1 LGVLDEAFLARQLVA
16 DGVISPQLMQ
26 GLADAALLQDAVGG
40 HYELTELTNGK
51 KVDRGKFKLKAKQMH
66 GASNSPQT
74 IDALL
79 RAIEY
84 EKNGPLVTPRQSTPH
99 SRELRMAVDRILSP
113 AGASVLAGVGLRA
126 GGVETLD
133 SAERLLRA
141 GDRVDELDRGFN
153 QKTGAIYDG
162 VGLDGGHI
170 KPHNKYPELSE
181 ARENMMLE
189 NKYENRVKGNREDDA
204 VVGAMTN
211 SLMKRLRSGD
221 LAPAMFADR
230 YRPGRRR

>member
-1 LGVLDEAFLARQLVA
+1 MEVLDELFLARELVA
-16 DGVISPQLMQ
+16 DGDISPQLMQ
-26 GLADAALLQDAVGG
+26 GLADAALLQDAVGS
-40 HYELTELTNGK
+40 HYELTELVNGK
-51 KVDRGKFKLKAKQMH
+51 KGDRGKFKLKAKQMH

-84 EKNGPLVTPRQSTPH
+84 EKHGALVTPRQSTPH

-113 AGASVLAGVGLRA
+113 AGASVLAGLGLREGA
-126 GGVETLD
+126 VKSLD
-133 SAERLLRA
+133 GAERLLRA
-141 GDRVDELDRGFN
+141 GDRADELDRGFN
-153 QKTGAIYDG
+153 QQTGAIYDG

-181 ARENMMLE
+181 ARGNMKLE
-189 NKYENRVKGNREDDA
+189 NKYENRVKGDREGDA

-211 SLMKRLRSGD
+211 SLMKRLRSED

-230 YRPGRRR
+230 FRPGRAR